1 MENNF
6 YETEKV
12 LEQQSMAQQGISRTR
27 RGREDAD
34 RELLEGLDREG
45 LARYTA
51 KTFLNM
57 FFGLLVSF
65 GVAFFLVYTIPGY
78 ALFRRLVIMTS
89 GYLPMILLVAQLLLS
104 LGMSAA
110 VRKSSV
116 GTTWVFF
123 LVHCSLIGFVVGT
136 WLLVYRME
144 SVSFAFAMAA
154 LYFGGMAVFGFMTNI
169 DLSRMRNILLT
180 GLVFLII
187 ANVAMWF
194 IPMVGLPEQIICSI
208 GVVLFLAYTAYDTQ
222 MIKRF
227 YANFREDEEMLK
239 KASVYAALEL
249 CLDFINL
256 FLYILRLMGRRSRN

>member
-104 LGMSAA
+104 LGMSSAI
-110 VRKSSV
+110 RKSSV

-144 SVSFAFAMAA
+144 SVSFAFAM
-154 LYFGGMAVFGFMTNI
+154 
-169 DLSRMRNILLT
+169 
-180 GLVFLII
+180 
-187 ANVAMWF
+187 
-194 IPMVGLPEQIICSI
+194 EI
-208 GVVLFLAYTAYDTQ
+208 GRAHV
-222 MIKRF
+222 
-227 YANFREDEEMLK
+227 
-239 KASVYAALEL
+239 
-249 CLDFINL
+249 
-256 FLYILRLMGRRSRN
+256 